1 MAQQTRRSPGRPKKA
16 QATQV
21 EETDVLEAT
30 APKKKSSPTIK
41 WQEKKENRLSAEEW
55 QTTGDKTPIALII
68 KQKNVTVFDSNQ
80 NKIRS
85 IRYCPNENSIW
96 TEEQS
101 EFAKVG
107 AIIFREGRLI
117 VRSDQPNLKDFLRAH
132 PGNVANGGAT
142 FKLRDVQKKIDEEL
156 ETEFQAAEVV
166 SIVRDKD
173 ILDLIPVAIYF
184 GVNVDAKSSEIRHNL
199 LRIAKRNPQAFIES
213 FDSPQVQARAQVQQA
228 NDFDIIKVK
237 SDGVYWTDSNTLI
250 VSIPAGMDGYD
261 VMTRFCLTEKGSL
274 VHERIKDE
282 LAKL

>member
-21 EETDVLEAT
+21 EETDVLEAP

-107 AIIFREGRLI
+107 AIIFREGRLM
-117 VRSDQPNLKDFLRAH
+117 VRSNQPNLKAFLRAH
-132 PGNVANGGAT
+132 PGNEANGGST
-142 FKLRDVQKKIDEEL
+142 FKLRDVQKKIDDEL

-199 LRIAKRNPQAFIES
+199 LRIAKRDPQAFIES

-228 NDFDIIKVK
+228 NDFEIIKVK